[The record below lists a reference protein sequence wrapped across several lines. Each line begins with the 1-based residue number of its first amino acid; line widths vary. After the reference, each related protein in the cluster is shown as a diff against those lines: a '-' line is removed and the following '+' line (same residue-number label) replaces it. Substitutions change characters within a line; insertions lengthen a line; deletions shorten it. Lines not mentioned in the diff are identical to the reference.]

1 VWVRGEHD
9 IATKDS
15 LVVAIAYAGQL
26 EHADVFVDLS
36 ELTFMDASTIGAI
49 VGSANRLRSHSQSL
63 ALRAPSPRAL
73 RVLDLCGLA
82 PLVHPAVVPAVHQ
95 SGVAA
100 ALSTSVGPTG
110 RSDAACD
117 PQRRR
122 AAVSPGDRI
131 DARHRRRR
139 GGSWGSVS
147 GGRERRLDL
156 LARILDPAMS
166 SRRNGSAMCAPR
178 SPGADRRRHHVDVG

>member
-1 VWVRGEHD
+1 MARFTSPPISVSRRGSATGDPERTVVWVRGEHD

-49 VGSANRLRSHSQSL
+49 IGSANRLRSHSQSL
-63 ALRAPSPRAL
+63 ALRAPSPWAF

-100 ALSTSVGPTG
+100 ALSTSIGLPPGDPTP
-110 RSDAACD
+110 RRDPSSVAARRD
-117 PQRRR
+117 VRR
-122 AAVSPGDRI
+122 ATGSMLDTAGAEVDPG
-131 DARHRRRR
+131 
-139 GGSWGSVS
+139 G
-147 GGRERRLDL
+147 
-156 LARILDPAMS
+156 P
-166 SRRNGSAMCAPR
+166 
-178 SPGADRRRHHVDVG
+178 